1 MEAAIRIKAKDNRD
15 LLDSIEVALVQIQQ
29 ALNAGHPDAAKR
41 LAEDAAGLLELY
53 KALEG

>member
-15 LLDSIEVALVQIQQ
+15 LLDSIGVTLVQIQQ

>member
-1 MEAAIRIKAKDNRD
+1 MEAAIQIIAEDNRD
-15 LLDSIEVALVQIQQ
+15 LLDSIGVILVQIQQ